1 MGYLI
6 DTNVLSEIRKGE
18 RANAGVREW
27 FAEASD
33 EDLFVSVLVFG
44 EIRRGI
50 EAIRR
55 RDLVSAA
62 YLDQWFATVQAR
74 STGRVLV
81 VTPGIADRWGR
92 LNIPDPLRVID
103 SLLAATA
110 LEHDLTLVTRNIK
123 DVKRT
128 GVSLLNPFSP

>member
-6 DTNVLSEIRKGE
+6 DTNVLSEIRKGR

-27 FAEASD
+27 FAEAND
-33 EDLFVSVLVFG
+33 DDLFVSVLTIG

-50 EAIRR
+50 EGIRH
-55 RDLVSAA
+55 RDPVSAT
-62 YLDQWFATVQAR
+62 YLDKWFATVQAR
-74 STGRVLV
+74 STGRVLL
-81 VTPGIADRWGR
+81 VTPDIADRWGR
-92 LNIPDPLRVID
+92 LNVPHPLPVID

-110 LEHDLTLVTRNIK
+110 LEYGLTLVTRNIK

>member
-6 DTNVLSEIRKGE
+6 ETNVLSEIRKGE

>member
-6 DTNVLSEIRKGE
+6 DTNVLSEIRKGR

-27 FAEASD
+27 FAEAND
-33 EDLFVSVLVFG
+33 DDLFVSVLTIG

-50 EAIRR
+50 EGIRH
-55 RDLVSAA
+55 RDPVSAT
-62 YLDQWFATVQAR
+62 YLDKWFATVQAR
-74 STGRVLV
+74 STGRVLL
-81 VTPGIADRWGR
+81 VTPDIADRLGR
-92 LNIPDPLRVID
+92 LNVPHPLPVID

-110 LEHDLTLVTRNIK
+110 LEYGLTLVTRNIK